1 MTTPTAWFHLPA
13 GTAAAGTAPLK
24 LTTATGTL
32 LVTAEA
38 GAIEFL
44 TTKLYFT
51 PTTGFG
57 RWGVSIDSKQ
67 IAAPTTGA
75 TVTATNDVLNLI
87 VNPAGT
93 LATLTINFPAP
104 SADGQ
109 EFDICFSQ
117 IVTALTL
124 TAVSPATTI
133 IGGISAGAVGGYAGF
148 VYDSASLTWYRN
160 K

>member
-1 MTTPTAWFHLPA
+1 MANPLAQLHLPA
-13 GTAAAGTAPLK
+13 GTATANTAPLMF
-24 LTTATGTL
+24 TSGTL
-32 LVTAEA
+32 LSSTQA
-38 GAIEFL
+38 GAWEFL
-44 TTKLYFT
+44 TTKVYFT
-51 PTTGFG
+51 PTTSFG
-57 RWGVSIDSKQ
+57 RWGVQLASKQ

-148 VYDSASLTWYRN
+148 VYDSASTTWYRN